1 MRPEGRCR
9 GRGDGL
15 ELRDEDAGGTWD
27 LEAPAGQPSPGDGAW
42 EAHGLGERG
51 GCCAVWRR

>member
-1 MRPEGRCR
+1 M
-9 GRGDGL
+9 